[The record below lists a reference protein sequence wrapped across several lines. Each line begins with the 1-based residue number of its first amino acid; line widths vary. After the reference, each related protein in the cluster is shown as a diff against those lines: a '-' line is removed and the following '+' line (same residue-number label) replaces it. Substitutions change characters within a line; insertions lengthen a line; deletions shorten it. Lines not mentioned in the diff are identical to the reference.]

1 MNKLFGKAT
10 QVKKISEHEPIVF
23 DVSRLRDDERLEFKY
38 DHNRQLIA
46 VQKIK
51 LLLFQESIEG
61 FAETDIAAG
70 GLGRIFYQG
79 SSWKARSEAEVPII
93 AGQIVLVKARY
104 ELTVFVVPAYS
115 L

>member
-1 MNKLFGKAT
+1 MNKLFRKADRRNNS
-10 QVKKISEHEPIVF
+10 SEHEPIVF

-38 DHNRQLIA
+38 DHNQQLVA

-51 LLLFQESIEG
+51 LSLFKEPIEG
-61 FAETDIAAG
+61 LAETEIPAG
-70 GLGRIFYQG
+70 GSGRIFYQG
-79 SSWKARSEAEVPII
+79 TSWKARSEAEVPII

-104 ELTVFVVPAYS
+104 ELTLFVVPAYS

>member
-1 MNKLFGKAT
+1 MNKLFGKAN
-10 QVKKISEHEPIVF
+10 QVKNYLEHEPIVF

-38 DHNRQLIA
+38 DHNHQLVA

-51 LLLFQESIEG
+51 LSLFKEAIEG
-61 FAETDIAAG
+61 SAETDIPAG
-70 GLGRIFYQG
+70 SSGRIFYQG
-79 SSWKARSEAEVPII
+79 SSWKARSDAEVPII

-104 ELTVFVVPAYS
+104 ELTLFVVPAYS

>member
-1 MNKLFGKAT
+1 MNKLFGKADRGNN
-10 QVKKISEHEPIVF
+10 SLEHEPIVF

-38 DHNRQLIA
+38 DHNHQLIA

-51 LLLFQESIEG
+51 LSLFKEPIEG
-61 FAETDIAAG
+61 LAETDIPAG
-70 GLGRIFYQG
+70 GSGRIFYQG
-79 SSWKARSEAEVPII
+79 TSWKARSEAEVPIS

-104 ELTVFVVPAYS
+104 ELTLFVVPAYS